1 MEVEEKRL
9 PPISSPTLESFEA
22 FIATY
27 VKLVPEKIR
36 VEKRLHEIREYGKNK
51 RAKKDLPR
59 TPERVWFCR
68 FDVMNRLTGTM

>member
-1 MEVEEKRL
+1 MEVEGKRL

-59 TPERVWFCR
+59 TPERVRFCR
-68 FDVMNRLTGTM
+68 FNVMNRRTGTM